1 MTRYALA
8 VDVGGTK
15 MEAALVSEHGVLV
28 DGSRSRQA
36 TGREAT
42 LESLDLAVSAIVTHA
57 LAALPADAELVGAGA
72 GSAGPIDRG
81 AGAIMPVNMPLAR
94 GFGLAESVRSAA
106 SAALGREVPTILG
119 HDGGAL
125 ALAESWLGATQ
136 DAGASLSIVV
146 STGVGG
152 GLSLIHI

>member
-42 LESLDLAVSAIVTHA
+42 LESLDLAVSAIVTH
-57 LAALPADAELVGAGA
+57 
-72 GSAGPIDRG
+72 
-81 AGAIMPVNMPLAR
+81 
-94 GFGLAESVRSAA
+94 
-106 SAALGREVPTILG
+106 
-119 HDGGAL
+119 
-125 ALAESWLGATQ
+125 
-136 DAGASLSIVV
+136 
-146 STGVGG
+146 
-152 GLSLIHI
+152 LSLIHI